1 MTNRQNPGQPMRLF
15 LFVFFVASAAATAHA
30 QLPQAKLF
38 AVFPPGA
45 QAGQTIE
52 LTVASG
58 EDIDELAK
66 LHFTHP
72 GITAVQKT
80 QDVGGVQQPIDNV
93 FVVTVAADVP
103 PGVYEVAAEGR
114 FGATNTRRFVVG
126 SRAEVNETEGNN
138 VATTPSPLAPETVV
152 NGRMDGG
159 TDLDWYKFT
168 AAAGQRLV
176 FDCAGPSI
184 DSRITPTLE
193 IYDASGRRRLAHA
206 RSVRLQD
213 ATLVFDPPAGGEYLL
228 KLFDYT
234 FRNGNDYFYRLI
246 ARTGPHIA
254 FVLPPSGLPGSTANY
269 TLYGYNLPGGQ
280 RTNVLLNGVALERL
294 DAAIPLPAE
303 PTLLDPDAY
312 VPSVAADTDAVTFR
326 LDSPQG
332 PSNPVRVFLADA
344 PPVVEQE
351 PNNEPPQSQAVAL
364 PAEVTGQFAT
374 RGDVDYVTF
383 TAKAGDVLYIEAY
396 GERLDSP
403 ADPVIT
409 IDEVTKDANGAE
421 VVKRLGA
428 QDDIATTL
436 YQNVFDTQTDDALYR
451 LQVGA
456 DAAYRVSIRDRSWE
470 VLGDPS
476 RVYRLV
482 IRPETP
488 DFRVVGVPMTP
499 APGQVSPVGLRQ
511 GDTFPVNVL
520 AFRQDG
526 FNGAIDVTAPE
537 LPAGI
542 TCAGTT
548 IGPNQNTATLVFR
561 AAIDAAP
568 AWHQIKLVAA
578 ARIDNPLAVRAAEA
592 ARANLANAQKPL
604 PDLQKAVDAENQKV
618 ATATAARDAAR
629 QAADANPGDAGL
641 AQKLQE
647 AQAALDA
654 AAAAQQAAA
663 QKLAAAQQAVTDA
676 QAALVAAE
684 QTVNEQAQSVTR
696 AVRAGTVVWPFQNN
710 APATSRVAET
720 FSLSVMPEQAPF
732 TITTDVFRVT
742 ASQSRQILIP
752 VTVEK
757 RNGFDENVALNFTG
771 LPNNAN
777 IDAPNGQLDKG
788 QTSKV
793 LRVFVK
799 ENSPPGIYTF
809 WLNTQG
815 QVNYARNPEKAARLK
830 AAHEAL
836 AAETKT
842 AMEAAQKATGAKNDA
857 TQTATAAAEA
867 FTKAQTD
874 QAAAQKAAVDA
885 ATLVQQAQAVKDAA
899 DKKLADA
906 LAAQK
911 KADDDLLA
919 AQKVLTDAETALASA
934 DAAAKAAQTALD
946 ADPGNEALK
955 KQKADADAALVAA
968 TQARDTAKTNVATA
982 EQTAATNKTAAETA
996 QTEQTDAVKK
1006 LTEAQTAAKAA
1017 EEALVKAN
1025 EAVTKADA
1033 DNKAAQE
1040 LKTASE
1046 KAEQEA
1052 QAAAKA
1058 LEDRR
1063 KVAEKAATDAEN
1075 AAKPQGKNFTP
1086 PSTPFIIEVKPAP
1099 VKLAANVPNGGNV
1112 KKGESIEIKVTIN
1125 RQNAFAG
1132 PVTLTLPL
1140 PPGVAGLSA
1149 PEVTVPAD
1157 QTEGTLIVT
1166 AAADA
1171 AEGQLAN
1178 MVIQAKME
1186 FNGQAAV
1193 DAPITLNVQ
1202 P

>member
-1 MTNRQNPGQPMRLF
+1 MT
-15 LFVFFVASAAATAHA
+15 SARRYGLATLAVLACAATAHA

-45 QAGQTIE
+45 QSGQTQDV
-52 LTVASG
+52 TVASG
-58 EDIDELAK
+58 EDIDELSK

-126 SRAEVNETEGNN
+126 TRAEVNETEGNN
-138 VATTPSPLAPETVV
+138 VATTPSPLAFETVV
-152 NGRMDGG
+152 IGRMDGG
-159 TDLDWYKFT
+159 TDLDWFKFT
-168 AAAGQRLV
+168 ATAGQRLV

-193 IYDASGRRRLAHA
+193 IYDAAGRRRLTHA
-206 RSVRLQD
+206 RSIRLQD
-213 ATLVFDPPAGGEYLL
+213 ATLVFDAPADGEYLL

-234 FRNGNDYFYRLI
+234 FRNGNDYFYRLTP
-246 ARTGPHIA
+246 RTGPHIA
-254 FVLPPSGLPGSTANY
+254 FVLPPSGTPGSTGNY
-269 TLYGYNLPGGQ
+269 TLYGFNLPGGQ
-280 RTNVLLNGVALERL
+280 RTDVKLNGVALERL
-294 DAAIPLPAE
+294 DTTIALPAE

-312 VPSVAADTDAVTFR
+312 VPSVAADTDAITFR

-332 PSNPVRVFLADA
+332 QSNPVRVFFADA
-344 PPVVEQE
+344 QPVVEQE
-351 PNNEPPQSQAVAL
+351 PNNESAQAQAITFPV
-364 PAEVTGQFAT
+364 EVTGQFAT
-374 RGDVDYVTF
+374 RGDVDYVSF
-383 TAKAGDVLYIEAY
+383 SAKAGDVLYIEAF

-428 QDDIATTL
+428 QDDVATTL
-436 YQNVFDTQTDDALYR
+436 YQNVFDTQTDDAVYR
-451 LQVGA
+451 LQVGS
-456 DAAYRVSIRDRSWE
+456 DATYRVSIRDRSWE

-476 RVYRLV
+476 RVYRLA
-482 IRPETP
+482 IRPEQP
-488 DFRVVGVPMTP
+488 DLRVVAVPMTQ

-511 GDTFPVNVL
+511 GDTFPVNIL

-526 FNGAIDVTAPE
+526 FIGGIDVTVPE

-548 IGPNQNTATLVFR
+548 IGPNQITATLVFR
-561 AAIDAAP
+561 AAADAAP
-568 AWHQIKLVAA
+568 AWHQIKLVAT
-578 ARIDNPLAVRAAEA
+578 ARVDNPAAVRAADT
-592 ARANLANAQKPL
+592 ARANVTNAQKPL

-618 ATATAARDAAR
+618 TTATAARDAAK
-629 QAADANPGDAGL
+629 QAADGDPGDAGL

-654 AAAAQQAAA
+654 ATAAQQAAA

-676 QAALVAAE
+676 QAALAAAE
-684 QTVNEQAQSVTR
+684 QVVNEKAQNVTR

-710 APATSRVAET
+710 APATSRVSET
-720 FSLSVMPEQAPF
+720 LALSVMPEQAPF
-732 TITTDVFRVT
+732 AIATDVFRVT
-742 ASQSRQILIP
+742 ANQSRQILIP
-752 VTVEK
+752 VTIEK

-788 QTSKV
+788 QTSKL

-809 WLNTQG
+809 WMNTQG

-830 AAHEAL
+830 TAHEAL

-842 AMEAAQKATGAKNDA
+842 AMEAATKATEVKNDA
-857 TQTATAAAEA
+857 TQKATAAAEA
-867 FTKAQTD
+867 FTKSQTD
-874 QAAAQKAAVDA
+874 QAAAQKAATDA

-911 KADDDLLA
+911 KADDDLVA
-919 AQKVLTDAETALASA
+919 ANKVLTDAETAVATA
-934 DAAAKAAQTALD
+934 DAAVKAAQTALD
-946 ADPGNEALK
+946 ADPNNETLK

-968 TQARDTAKTNVATA
+968 TQARDTAKTNVTTA
-982 EQTAATNKTAAETA
+982 EQTAATNKTAADAA
-996 QTEQTDAVKK
+996 QTEQTEAVKK
-1006 LTEAQTAAKAA
+1006 LTEAQTTAKAA
-1017 EEALVKAN
+1017 DEALVKAN

-1046 KAEQEA
+1046 KAEQET

-1063 KVAEKAATDAEN
+1063 KAAEKAATDADN

-1086 PSTPFIIEVKPAP
+1086 PSTPFIVEVRPAP
-1099 VKLAANVPNGGNV
+1099 VKLAANVPNSGNV
-1112 KKGESIEIKVTIN
+1112 KRGESIEIKVTVN

-1149 PEVTVPAD
+1149 PDVTVTAD

-1171 AEGQLAN
+1171 TEGQLAN
-1178 MVIQAKME
+1178 MVIQARME
-1186 FNGQAAV
+1186 FSGEAAV
-1193 DAPITLNVQ
+1193 DVPITLTVQ